1 MNKPQRIISAVM
13 AITVVVAAIVC
24 HYYGVPDRMILP
36 VAGFMLSYLLLEAFW
51 IKKSV
56 VRARALIVGSSLFGV
71 FLLWYFLKV
80 PFLMV
85 ILWTALLLA
94 VMYVNSIWLK
104 NSLAKSRERI
114 AQWAAANGWRLVEFE
129 HRFDTGPFGGIHWK
143 AQMYFEFAVLDQ
155 QGKRYTGWAH
165 FDHSLTGDGRFEVKW
180 VENSE
185 QPKS

>member
-1 MNKPQRIISAVM
+1 M
-13 AITVVVAAIVC
+13 AITIVVAAIVC
-24 HYYGVPDRMILP
+24 HYYGVPDRMILL

-56 VRARALIVGSSLFGV
+56 VRAVVLIVTSSLFGF
-71 FLLWYFLKV
+71 FLLWYFFKV
-80 PFLMV
+80 PLLMV
-85 ILWTALLLA
+85 IIWTVLLSVVLF
-94 VMYVNSIWLK
+94 VNFIWMK
-104 NSLAKSRERI
+104 SSTAKSKERVV
-114 AQWAAANGWRLVEFE
+114 QWAAANGWRLVEFE

-185 QPKS
+185 QSSNGK